1 VNKYEL
7 KENDT
12 AYATGV
18 FIRWNGKW
26 WEVVSIEDDTYYD
39 GKLVEEVES
48 KPYIEWEERGT
59 K

>member
-1 VNKYEL
+1 MNKYEL

-48 KPYIEWEERGT
+48 KKPYIEEEV
-59 K
+59 